1 MLITDLHQS
10 ISYKS
15 ERLLTRYEKDYPN
28 ALLAG
33 PVALKE
39 LIKFFWL
46 SKKHR
51 HDLLMNPSARH
62 LQFQCAIHQEMGDID
77 SMWHTFLLYS
87 KDYQTFC
94 LTHFD
99 GQFIHHEPVDTSNSK
114 VSEIELS
121 YYLEYIEQHLGL
133 ATLKLWFQV
142 TD

>member
-1 MLITDLHQS
+1 MITDLHQS
-10 ISYKS
+10 ITYKN
-15 ERLLTRYEKDYPN
+15 EKLFTRYERDYPN
-28 ALLAG
+28 ALLAA

-46 SKKHR
+46 SKKHQQ
-51 HDLLMNPSARH
+51 DLLLKPYAKH

-87 KDYQTFC
+87 KEYQTFC

-99 GQFIHHEPVDTSNSK
+99 GQFIHHEPKEDSTSM
-114 VSEIELS
+114 VGEIELT

-133 ATLKLWFQV
+133 STLKLWFQV